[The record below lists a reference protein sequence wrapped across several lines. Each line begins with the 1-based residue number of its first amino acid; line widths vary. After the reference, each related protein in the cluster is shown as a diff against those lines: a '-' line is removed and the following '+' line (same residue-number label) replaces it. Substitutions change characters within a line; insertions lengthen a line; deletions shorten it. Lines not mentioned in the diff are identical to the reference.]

1 MRTITPRSRRR
12 TRLPV
17 LAAGTLLI
25 LLVGGG
31 ILAGMWATGV
41 LEMPWAYRGQRVPEG
56 TIPVPM
62 SSRVIPRYTMVER
75 EHLMDLRT
83 GEWTVQFLPPNQVP
97 DGVLT
102 HISQVRGRVTAAEKP
117 AGFFFV
123 EADFL
128 PRGTRP
134 GISAGVPEGKRA
146 LSLEASR
153 LRGVRS
159 LEAGDRIDLL
169 ASIPL
174 ELLPYF
180 GGMDSGWR
188 AENVL
193 SAAASGRER
202 RTETRMLAGDAVV
215 VEPVTTREIPT
226 ASGSLTEGTV
236 TRMVPV
242 QEIVIAVDRADVALV
257 SEAVDQ
263 QLSITAIAHSGRPAG
278 DVAETLEEGQVLVP
292 VAARSVPAY
301 SRLVREDLVDVR
313 TRFETTIPMHRDEVE
328 RLGIV
333 ASIPEALG
341 RVVARDILPGE
352 FFSED
357 QLLAPGANPG
367 VTAGIPPGK
376 RAFTLDAQGIRGAH
390 ALGLGDRFDL
400 LVSIPLDWSQTR
412 PFGASM
418 RLDTASLLSAVGNLQ
433 KQAVVRVV
441 VHNGTVISPVVAT
454 KVNLPAR
461 LSQSR
466 EAMQQLAESA
476 EQMIVA
482 VAPDEAG
489 RLAEAVAL
497 GLELAVV
504 PRGNHD
510 IPADQ
515 QPLQELV
522 SEDSFGGWNPLE
534 GMKTIE
540 AMVGGN
546 RQVFLLP
553 GNGPGRP
560 VQVTA
565 PSEDHPDGG
574 EPLPPGQSA
583 PRGGVQYA
591 SPASDS

>member
-1 MRTITPRSRRR
+1 MRTIHPR
-12 TRLPV
+12 TRRPTRVPV
-17 LAAGTLLI
+17 LAAGS
-25 LLVGGG
+25 LLVL
-31 ILAGMWATGV
+31 LAGTGVLVGMWATGI
-41 LEMPWAYRGQRVPEG
+41 LELPGGHQGQQVPEG

-83 GEWTVQFLPPNQVP
+83 GDWTVQFLPPEQVP
-97 DGVLT
+97 EGVLT

-117 AGFFFV
+117 SGFFFV

-128 PRGTRP
+128 PHGTRP

-146 LSLEASR
+146 LTLEASR

-159 LEAGDRIDLL
+159 LSAGDRIDLL

-180 GGMDSGWR
+180 GGMESGWR
-188 AENVL
+188 AENAL
-193 SAAASGRER
+193 SAAASGREKR
-202 RTETRMLAGDAVV
+202 AETRMLAGDAVV
-215 VEPVTTREIPT
+215 VEPVTTREVPI
-226 ASGSLTEGTV
+226 ASGSLTEGTI

-257 SEAVDQ
+257 SEAMDQ

-278 DVAETLEEGQVLVP
+278 DAAEPLEEGLVLVP

-301 SRLVREDLVDVR
+301 SRLVREDLLDVR
-313 TRFETTIPMHRDEVE
+313 TRFETTVAMHQDEVE

-333 ASIPEALG
+333 TSMGEALG
-341 RVVARDILPGE
+341 RVVARDVLPGE
-352 FFSED
+352 FIRED
-357 QLLAPGANPG
+357 QLLPPGANPG
-367 VTAGIPPGK
+367 VAAGIPPGK
-376 RAFTLDAQGIRGAH
+376 RAFTLDARSIRGSH

-418 RLDTASLLSAVGNLQ
+418 RLDTASLLSTAGSLQ
-433 KQAVVRVV
+433 QQAVVRVV
-441 VHNGTVISPVVAT
+441 VHNGMVISPVVAT
-454 KVNLPAR
+454 KLNLPAG

-504 PRGNHD
+504 SRGTQDH
-510 IPADQ
+510 PADRE
-515 QPLQELV
+515 PLWDLEG
-522 SEDSFGGWNPLE
+522 DADFFGWNPLE
-534 GMKTIE
+534 GMKSIE
-540 AMVGGN
+540 AMVGAK
-546 RQVFLLP
+546 REVYLLP
-553 GNGPGRP
+553 GNGSARAVPMTDPPEARSNRREPG
-560 VQVTA
+560 A
-565 PSEDHPDGG
+565 PG
-574 EPLPPGQSA
+574 SA
-583 PRGGVQYA
+583 TPRGGVQA
-591 SPASDS
+591 ALPVSES